1 VTNLHPSRQGR
12 QDRYKL
18 TIEYDGTGYSGWQ
31 EQENARTIQ
40 GTLQKAA
47 LTLFKGPVDI
57 QGAGRTD
64 AGVHALGQVAHLVA
78 GSRLRPAEIRNG
90 LNDNLPSNINVL
102 DVSPAGRG
110 FHARH
115 DACLRSYL
123 YAVST
128 RRSAFL
134 KRYIWWVRDR
144 LDVTAMRCAADL
156 FGGMHDF
163 AAYADKR
170 SDPDKSAKVLL
181 ERPEIR
187 EVGTVI
193 LIRVAGSHFLWK
205 MVRRMVGVLVEVGR
219 GKIGTGDVAATL
231 CGPNELPARL
241 TAPPSGLF
249 LERVLYRSDELPP
262 LSSVAWPPF
271 A

>member
-1 VTNLHPSRQGR
+1 MR
-12 QDRYKL
+12 DRYKL

-40 GTLQKAA
+40 GTLRKAA
-47 LTLFKGPVDI
+47 VAVFQEPVDI

-78 GSRLRPAEIRNG
+78 GKRLRPAEIRNG
-90 LNDNLPSNINVL
+90 LNDNLPSNINIL

-115 DACLRSYL
+115 DAHLRSYL
-123 YAVST
+123 YAVSM

-144 LDVTAMRCAADL
+144 LDVKAMQSAADL
-156 FGGMHDF
+156 FGGMHNF

-170 SDPDKSAKVLL
+170 SGADASTKVLL
-181 ERPEIR
+181 QRPEIR
-187 EVGTVI
+187 ETGSII
-193 LIRVAGSHFLWK
+193 LVRVAGSHFLWK
-205 MVRRMVGVLVEVGR
+205 MVRRMIGVLVEVGR
-219 GKIGTGDVAATL
+219 GKAGMEEVKATL

-249 LERVLYRSDELPP
+249 LERVLYDGDTLPP
-262 LSSVAWPPF
+262 LSATAWPPF

>member
-1 VTNLHPSRQGR
+1 MR
-12 QDRYKL
+12 DRYKL

-40 GTLQKAA
+40 GTLRKAA
-47 LTLFKGPVDI
+47 VAVFQEPVDI

-78 GSRLRPAEIRNG
+78 GRRLRPVEIRNG
-90 LNDNLPSNINVL
+90 LNDSLPSNINIL

-115 DACLRSYL
+115 DAHLRSYL
-123 YAVST
+123 YAVSM

-144 LDVTAMRCAADL
+144 LDVKAMQSAADL
-156 FGGMHDF
+156 FGGMHNF

-170 SDPDKSAKVLL
+170 SSADASTKVLL
-181 ERPEIR
+181 QRPEIR
-187 EVGTVI
+187 ETGSII
-193 LIRVAGSHFLWK
+193 LVRVVGSHFLWK
-205 MVRRMVGVLVEVGR
+205 MVRRMIGVLVEVGR
-219 GKIGTGDVAATL
+219 REARGKFIRPAESRLDLLHPGFSAPHGAAFGALSGAGPVWRRYAPTL
-231 CGPNELPARL
+231 IFGGMAAFWLAG
-241 TAPPSGLF
+241 S
-249 LERVLYRSDELPP
+249 
-262 LSSVAWPPF
+262 
-271 A
+271 